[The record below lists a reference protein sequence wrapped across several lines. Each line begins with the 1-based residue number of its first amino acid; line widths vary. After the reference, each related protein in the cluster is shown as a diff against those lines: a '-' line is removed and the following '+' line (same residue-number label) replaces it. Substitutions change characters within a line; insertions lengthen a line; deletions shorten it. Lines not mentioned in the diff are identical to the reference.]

1 LADDVDTAFDRCYQ
15 AHGEGGSSLA
25 AWLGTGGGGAGQVAA
40 VRAALAAGAALV
52 RLLTLCGST
61 LDASVLRYQ
70 PCTTHTLLLLCLAD
84 FSSLFSCGWWCCSEE
99 VVERAVSL
107 ARDLVVDNG
116 LMPGMGAGKSRYAL

>member
-1 LADDVDTAFDRCYQ
+1 LCPDTPLPTPLPRCSQLLGQALLADDVDTAFDRCYQ

-52 RLLTLCGST
+52 QLLTLCGST

-70 PCTTHTLLLLCLAD
+70 LSASTTTAT
-84 FSSLFSCGWWCCSEE
+84 SLSC
-99 VVERAVSL
+99 
-107 ARDLVVDNG
+107 
-116 LMPGMGAGKSRYAL
+116 

>member
-1 LADDVDTAFDRCYQ
+1 MPLPRCSQLLGQALLADDVDTAFDRCYQ
-15 AHGEGGSSLA
+15 AHSEGGSSSLA

-70 PCTTHTLLLLCLAD
+70 LSTTNTTAT
-84 FSSLFSCGWWCCSEE
+84 SLSC
-99 VVERAVSL
+99 
-107 ARDLVVDNG
+107 
-116 LMPGMGAGKSRYAL
+116 